1 MGNTYNNWKW
11 IYLGRIKFKIMNDL
25 ISVIVPVYKVEQY
38 LNDCINSLVNQSY
51 KNLEIILV
59 DDGSPDNCP
68 IMCDNWAK
76 KDKRIKVIHKK
87 NGGLSS
93 ARNAGLDV
101 ANGDYF
107 TFVDSDDWISLSMY
121 EDMLKIFK
129 NDDVDVV
136 AGKINCYFEKTG
148 IIKPFM
154 ESSDYYKI
162 TQDLI
167 INKEKY
173 QKLTLSR
180 VLESAAWNKLYKA
193 SLFCDLRFKE
203 NRYYEDYLYIYNIS
217 KRIKNIYYIAKPYY
231 YYRIRDNS
239 ICSSHTCSEDFEKNF
254 QEVKTDILLN
264 NNNNLIESV
273 NKAEID
279 YYLSMC
285 SYYVNDSIVFN
296 QYRHLLQKVKIN
308 IFKLYFKS
316 MIKYIICIMSKRL
329 YKQLIHLKNNM
340 KK

>member
-1 MGNTYNNWKW
+1 M
-11 IYLGRIKFKIMNDL
+11 GRIKFKNMNDL

-38 LNDCINSLVNQSY
+38 LNDCICSLVNQSY

-59 DDGSPDNCP
+59 NDGSPDNCP

-76 KDKRIKVIHKK
+76 KDNRIKVIHKK

-107 TFVDSDDWISLSMY
+107 TFVDSDDWISPSMY

-129 NDDVDVV
+129 KNDVDVV

-154 ESSDYYKI
+154 ENSDNYKI
-162 TQDLI
+162 TQDII

-173 QKLTLSR
+173 QKLTLSK
-180 VLESAAWNKLYKA
+180 VLESASWNKLYKA
-193 SLFCDLRFKE
+193 SLFRNLRFKE

-217 KRIKNIYYIAKPYY
+217 KRMEHIYYIAKPYY

-239 ICSSHTCSEDFEKNF
+239 ICTSLSHLDDFEKNF
-254 QEVKTDILLN
+254 QEIKADIISN
-264 NNNNLIESV
+264 GYNRLIESV
-273 NKAEID
+273 NIAEINH
-279 YYLSMC
+279 YLWMC
-285 SYYVNDSIVFN
+285 KHYINDNTAFYK
-296 QYRHLLQKVKIN
+296 YRHLMQQVKIN
-308 IFKLYFKS
+308 IFKLNFKS
-316 MIKYIICIMSKRL
+316 MIKYVICILSRKLYKRL
-329 YKQLIHLKNNM
+329 VHLKKRN
-340 KK
+340 